1 MMDKL
6 NPLKTMVEQRQSN
19 GGLPDPVPVGPKV
32 SGRSVQKMER
42 RASAELEKKTKLDAR
57 KAAKNQLKK
66 ERQALRLEK
75 KNAKEAKATKARVD
89 KERQAQRDAQA
100 GVAAKESADE
110 AKSAKMP
117 VDKERQDDSMV
128 STNMVHETRDDARQQ
143 ASFVA
148 KTPAITV
155 NYMYDFT
162 NEPVP
167 KTKKELKALILKL
180 SDVNKELHARLLE
193 NSLSEPA
200 RAAGTLMAAATQV
213 VDNLLSQADLE
224 HDRKV
229 KETAIMLKST
239 LEDVCTELTAT
250 VMQAA
255 NVAVDTVKNLKVR

>member
-32 SGRSVQKMER
+32 SGRSVQKTER

-75 KNAKEAKATKARVD
+75 KNAKEATKEAKATKTRVA

-100 GVAAKESADE
+100 GVSAKESADE

-117 VDKERQDDSMV
+117 VDKER
-128 STNMVHETRDDARQQ
+128 RDDARQQ
-143 ASFVA
+143 ASFVTE
-148 KTPAITV
+148 TPATTV